1 MYINQPNIILMKKIF
16 SSLLMVTM
24 MISTIPIQSSASLV
38 PGGGEPNPATV
49 KAALAE
55 FKSLSKQEKKQRIK
69 DVKKE
74 LKVFKKEKKA
84 NRSANVEMWLL
95 IVLAILLPPLAVY
108 LHQGEI
114 NGKFWLSILF
124 WFLFI
129 IPGIIYALLVVTNTI

>member
-1 MYINQPNIILMKKIF
+1 MKKIF
-16 SSLLMVTM
+16 SSLLMATM
-24 MISTIPIQSSASLV
+24 MISLIPLQSSASLV
-38 PGGGEPNPATV
+38 PGGEPNPATV